1 MADVDTARSLSGA
14 RLVKILEDKAGCWY
28 GLTVEASKVRRA
40 PVKYYGPGW
49 WYVYLEGDDSG
60 RPLIARIAT

>member
-14 RLVKILEDKAGCWY
+14 IRVYVIEAKYPPGFPSSHVYATLVLP
-28 GLTVEASKVRRA
+28 A
-40 PVKYYGPGW
+40 PRIYGPGW

-60 RPLIARIAT
+60 RPLIARIAI